1 MFHLPVDFLH
11 SCEDDS
17 LTEDE
22 FWYYDTDSL
31 ESSVLTLYPNPAD
44 DICTAE
50 VDASVEGEKIIYLYN
65 TMGYLIDVYPFD
77 PMETSIEMEV
87 GSLTQGIYIILLY
100 ADSVFVESKLLS
112 VQHP

>member
-1 MFHLPVDFLH
+1 MNDENYAQCPVRASSCVWDF
-11 SCEDDS
+11 
-17 LTEDE
+17 
-22 FWYYDTDSL
+22 
-31 ESSVLTLYPNPAD
+31 NP
-44 DICTAE
+44 IHN

-77 PMETSIEMEV
+77 PMETTIEMEV
-87 GSLTQGIYIILLY
+87 ESLTQGIYIVLLY